1 MNCFRST
8 QDLAVPSTAL
18 RFQLLEKHGK
28 HKILD
33 NHILW
38 HSVLYILLKQEK
50 KKSKIHRLFVKNLAS
65 GFVRR
70 SSLKCK

>member
-28 HKILD
+28 RKILD

-38 HSVLYILLKQEK
+38 HSVLFILLKQEK
-50 KKSKIHRLFVKNLAS
+50 EKSKIQTI
-65 GFVRR
+65 
-70 SSLKCK
+70 CE